1 MGADCSRPDC
11 YSCRQG
17 DEKLQ
22 NCKQR
27 NILYESY
34 CTVCNPEG
42 LKEGYR
48 ASGVHVGESARS
60 LFEWAK
66 EHQDDEE
73 SRNEDSHRMKHW
85 VLDHT
90 FLSEPTK
97 FKMKIVSTYRDPLT
111 RQVSEAVR
119 IEMRGGNTLN
129 SKTEYNPCRIP
140 RLIIDQ
146 EVWQIMKKKE
156 KEVLDEETKNLE
168 EEIQPAELPE
178 MIGPENEKEGKT
190 SK

>member
-1 MGADCSRPDC
+1 
-11 YSCRQG
+11 
-17 DEKLQ
+17 
-22 NCKQR
+22 
-27 NILYESY
+27 
-34 CTVCNPEG
+34 
-42 LKEGYR
+42 
-48 ASGVHVGESARS
+48 
-60 LFEWAK
+60 
-66 EHQDDEE
+66 
-73 SRNEDSHRMKHW
+73 
-85 VLDHT
+85 
-90 FLSEPTK
+90 
-97 FKMKIVSTYRDPLT
+97 MKIVSTYRDPLT